1 MLDSSNLTF
10 DSSIGPVRP
19 VELQLKKGYLSM
31 MSTIL
36 TLIILGMLFQG
47 VVAVLDS
54 ILDTAGVNGMLKGL
68 PIIGPNLN
76 LIWAWLFVAITDL
89 GGMDYGAST
98 EILSMGEFGS
108 QLGTALA
115 ICAFIPVGNAAIS
128 ALGKGVA
135 R

>member
-1 MLDSSNLTF
+1 
-10 DSSIGPVRP
+10 
-19 VELQLKKGYLSM
+19 M

-89 GGMDYGAST
+89 GCLLYTSD
-98 EILSMGEFGS
+98 
-108 QLGTALA
+108 
-115 ICAFIPVGNAAIS
+115 AADE
-128 ALGKGVA
+128 
-135 R
+135 

>member
-1 MLDSSNLTF
+1 
-10 DSSIGPVRP
+10 
-19 VELQLKKGYLSM
+19 M

-54 ILDTAGVNGMLKGL
+54 ILDTVGVNGMLKGL

-76 LIWAWLFVAITDL
+76 LIWAYLFVAITEL

-98 EILSMGEFGS
+98 EILGMVSFCS
-108 QLGTALA
+108 D
-115 ICAFIPVGNAAIS
+115 I
-128 ALGKGVA
+128 
-135 R
+135 